1 MYNSSS
7 VTCFQQS
14 IMQRQAPAS
23 GAAALAGRIK
33 LILCGCAFLVYREC
47 KQIYAGPL
55 MGARS
60 LLCAA
65 GECSVVV
72 ISDGRAYGLVCGEYI
87 SYLLY
92 LANTRVPSREQQA
105 VSCKSATHSHLLM
118 ARVHKANC

>member
-1 MYNSSS
+1 
-7 VTCFQQS
+7 
-14 IMQRQAPAS
+14 
-23 GAAALAGRIK
+23 
-33 LILCGCAFLVYREC
+33 
-47 KQIYAGPL
+47 